1 MCYFLCSLSKSLVMD
16 MPQDSDVSRETSLNL
31 RLDLSSFS
39 KSNSIT
45 NDTPSFNVVNS
56 TEIDTNVTKSLL
68 DFNELVRECTKQLNG
83 SPSKTNTKKRQ
94 KKNTPTSYVSCLF
107 YFISLSPIQQSISY
121 FLITNTF
128 LVITN

>member
-1 MCYFLCSLSKSLVMD
+1 MD

-45 NDTPSFNVVNS
+45 NDTPSFNVLNS

-68 DFNELVRECTKQLNG
+68 DFNEIVKECTTACCYHL
-83 SPSKTNTKKRQ
+83 
-94 KKNTPTSYVSCLF
+94 
-107 YFISLSPIQQSISY
+107 QQPW
-121 FLITNTF
+121 ITN
-128 LVITN
+128 LDAQ

>member
-1 MCYFLCSLSKSLVMD
+1 MD

-45 NDTPSFNVVNS
+45 NDTPSFNVLNS

-68 DFNELVRECTKQLNG
+68 DFNEIVKECTKQLNG